1 MFEESI
7 HYGLAAASRVMC
19 YAKGLE
25 KNNCEVE
32 IQMPFCYVKNQ
43 NKTFC
48 AQGNYEGV
56 NYRYLSFFTY
66 NPFTRFRYPL
76 GQIIAV
82 LFSWLGYWKILAEA
96 YVRKNDIHVM
106 YIYRFSSFYTFL
118 IQLLNSRLLL
128 VSELCEIPYHDKTG
142 IYGKIHR
149 WIRENLV
156 FPRFDAFV
164 VISENLSVYIQEHT
178 SKLIKSIKVPV
189 LAEEK
194 LDSEP
199 LEPAQTLPESPYIL
213 HTGSL
218 SDKKDGITG
227 MLKAFALALPEL
239 AQEVKFVMTGYI
251 EYSNDKLKILEVIDK
266 FKIREKVIFTGF
278 VSVKH
283 LSHLQKHASLAIINK
298 PFTEQN
304 LYNFPTKLAEY
315 MLHGIPVV
323 ATRYGEITNY
333 LTDNVNVYFV
343 DKGDPELK
351 IGRAHV

>member
-1 MFEESI
+1 
-7 HYGLAAASRVMC
+7 
-19 YAKGLE
+19 
-25 KNNCEVE
+25 
-32 IQMPFCYVKNQ
+32 
-43 NKTFC
+43 
-48 AQGNYEGV
+48 
-56 NYRYLSFFTY
+56 
-66 NPFTRFRYPL
+66 
-76 GQIIAV
+76 
-82 LFSWLGYWKILAEA
+82 
-96 YVRKNDIHVM
+96 
-106 YIYRFSSFYTFL
+106 
-118 IQLLNSRLLL
+118 
-128 VSELCEIPYHDKTG
+128 
-142 IYGKIHR
+142 
-149 WIRENLV
+149 
-156 FPRFDAFV
+156 
-164 VISENLSVYIQEHT
+164 

-343 DKGDPELK
+343 DKGDPELMAEK
-351 IGRAHV
+351 ITDAFTNELKRHFISENGMKLAQKEFDIVYQGARMKEFFSNLLLKP